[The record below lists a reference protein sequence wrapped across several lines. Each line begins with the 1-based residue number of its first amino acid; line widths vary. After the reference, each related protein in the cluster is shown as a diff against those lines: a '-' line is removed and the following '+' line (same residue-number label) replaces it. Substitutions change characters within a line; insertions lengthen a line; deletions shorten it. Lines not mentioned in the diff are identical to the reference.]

1 MSVSPGVIL
10 RDMAIAFLECPTF
23 LEEFW
28 ELGGKCCPRCHEDRK
43 NKMHVRPFR
52 EGVYGQVG
60 NTDWELCVEAIIC
73 CGIYDLV
80 RALPREWWV
89 KKARELGV
97 YSSRGD
103 DRGYIYPDSPTLS
116 TPPHHVTGGR
126 SRREEREENETDGLA
141 AWMKNR

>member
-1 MSVSPGVIL
+1 
-10 RDMAIAFLECPTF
+10 
-23 LEEFW
+23 
-28 ELGGKCCPRCHEDRK
+28 
-43 NKMHVRPFR
+43 MHVRPFR

-126 SRREEREENETDGLA
+126 SHREEREENETDGLA